1 MKKQSFPAREKLR
14 IRLLAIVP
22 AYTAAGLAIMP
33 LLEYILSRSAGRI
46 SEWLY
51 LRLDVLYFF
60 YLVIGLSVIFY
71 HYWRK
76 PWDYLDEVINAAQTV
91 YEQNNAAIELSEPLR
106 EVEKQMNQI
115 KMSILLSNQA
125 VKEAED
131 RKNELVMYLAHDIR
145 TPLTA
150 VIGYLSLLDEAP
162 DMPAEQKVKYVGIAL
177 EKSERLEMLI
187 NELFEITRYHTAAV
201 QLKKMQVD
209 LYALLSQVTDE
220 LYPALSAR
228 GNTARV
234 SAGDGLVV
242 TGDPEK
248 LARVFNNL
256 LKNAAAYSYPDTE
269 ISISAEKKG
278 RNAIVVF
285 RNHGQTIPEDKL
297 VHIFEKFSRLDEA
310 RLSDTGGA
318 GLGLSIAKEIISLH
332 GGEITAQSNGETVTF
347 TITLPVSD

>member
-22 AYTAAGLAIMP
+22 AYTAAGLTIMP
-33 LLEYILSRSAGRI
+33 LLEYILPKSADRI

-201 QLKKMQVD
+201 QLKKCRLTYMPF
-209 LYALLSQVTDE
+209 
-220 LYPALSAR
+220 YPR
-228 GNTARV
+228 
-234 SAGDGLVV
+234 
-242 TGDPEK
+242 
-248 LARVFNNL
+248 
-256 LKNAAAYSYPDTE
+256 
-269 ISISAEKKG
+269 
-278 RNAIVVF
+278 
-285 RNHGQTIPEDKL
+285 
-297 VHIFEKFSRLDEA
+297 
-310 RLSDTGGA
+310 
-318 GLGLSIAKEIISLH
+318 
-332 GGEITAQSNGETVTF
+332 
-347 TITLPVSD
+347 